1 MTPKEKA
8 KEIYDKI
15 GKEISRPIKS
25 GGYRFNAIHAKQCA
39 LIAIERNIN
48 TYTELV
54 NIMSDFSNES
64 RQLIYQLIE
73 NEQQVK
79 TEIESL

>member
-25 GGYRFNAIHAKQCA
+25 GGYRFNAIHAQQCA
-39 LIAIERNIN
+39 LIAVDEIIVTLTDLWGGFKRNFILE
-48 TYTELV
+48 T
-54 NIMSDFSNES
+54 S
-64 RQLIYQLIE
+64 
-73 NEQQVK
+73 
-79 TEIESL
+79 